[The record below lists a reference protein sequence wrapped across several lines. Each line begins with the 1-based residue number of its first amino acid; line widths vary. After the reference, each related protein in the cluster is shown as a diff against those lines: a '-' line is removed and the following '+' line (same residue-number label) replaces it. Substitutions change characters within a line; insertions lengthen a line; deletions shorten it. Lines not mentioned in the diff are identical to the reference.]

1 MSTPARTT
9 TLPHWAFHAIGRSDI
24 NVLID
29 RCEFETIIV
38 TRQGRPDLVLINPAE
53 WQKLMAD
60 RDTADPSRETKATP
74 SDGVTDVSEH

>member
-1 MSTPARTT
+1 MSAPLRTT

-53 WQKLMAD
+53 WQMLTVK
-60 RDTADPSRETKATP
+60 RETIDPSREAKATP
-74 SDGVTDVSEH
+74 SDGVKDVNED